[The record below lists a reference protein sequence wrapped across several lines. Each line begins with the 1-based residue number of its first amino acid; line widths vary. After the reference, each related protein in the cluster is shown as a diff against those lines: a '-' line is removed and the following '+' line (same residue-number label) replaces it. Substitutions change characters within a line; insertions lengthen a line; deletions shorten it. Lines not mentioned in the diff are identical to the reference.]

1 MGSAVMAVIARTPAR
16 LEPAPG
22 VEPGAPVAAVPALI
36 ATPGAAAN
44 PESCPTVP
52 TNNPFWRSPDSTS
65 GRRAVDEAASCP
77 VGNEPLNDAVGVSVG
92 VAAPSADSA
101 DDGMMS
107 AEAGKDDDDDG
118 GESPTGGGGDSST
131 VAAAAV
137 GAGGDD
143 GAMTWA
149 TASTV
154 NNKSAAQAA
163 IRRP

>member
-1 MGSAVMAVIARTPAR
+1 M
-16 LEPAPG
+16 
-22 VEPGAPVAAVPALI
+22 PALI

-65 GRRAVDEAASCP
+65 GRCAVDEGASCP
-77 VGNEPLNDAVGVSVG
+77 AGNEPLNDAVGAGVGVGVSV
-92 VAAPSADSA
+92 PSADSA

-118 GESPTGGGGDSST
+118 GVSPTGGGGDSTT